1 MNQKLNNGNYV
12 MFAMQHYDNP
22 AGATIE
28 EFYEDLN
35 TLKYVKRLLVKYE
48 RSGVLRER
56 LLLNHIIILGN
67 LFTPAVASR
76 LLFFYISADHHS
88 YLKAFLVFLNYLP
101 HSIPEVNVNY
111 VNLDSVIFSKLKEM
125 K

>member
-1 MNQKLNNGNYV
+1 MNQKLNNENYV

-76 LLFFYISADHHS
+76 LLFFYISADHHA
-88 YLKAFLVFLNYLP
+88 YLKAFLVFLTYLP

>member
-1 MNQKLNNGNYV
+1 MNQKLNDDNYV
-12 MFAMQHYDNP
+12 MFAMQNYDNP

-48 RSGVLRER
+48 RTGVLRER

-67 LFTPAVASR
+67 LFTPSVASR
-76 LLFFYISADHHS
+76 LLFFYIDPEHHS
-88 YLKAFLVFLNYLP
+88 YLKSFLTFLNYLP
-101 HSIPEVNVNY
+101 PSIPEVNVNY
-111 VNLDSVIFSKLKEM
+111 VNLDSVIYGKLKEM

>member
-1 MNQKLNNGNYV
+1 MNQKLNNENYV

-88 YLKAFLVFLNYLP
+88 YLKAFLVFLKYLP

>member
-1 MNQKLNNGNYV
+1 MNQKLNNENYV

-56 LLLNHIIILGN
+56 LLLNHIIS
-67 LFTPAVASR
+67 T
-76 LLFFYISADHHS
+76 
-88 YLKAFLVFLNYLP
+88 
-101 HSIPEVNVNY
+101 
-111 VNLDSVIFSKLKEM
+111 
-125 K
+125 

>member
-1 MNQKLNNGNYV
+1 MNQKLNDDNYV
-12 MFAMQHYDNP
+12 MFAMQNYDNP

-48 RSGVLRER
+48 RTGVLRER

-67 LFTPAVASR
+67 LFTPSVASR
-76 LLFFYISADHHS
+76 LLFFYIDSEHHS
-88 YLKAFLVFLNYLP
+88 YLKSFLTFLNYLP
-101 HSIPEVNVNY
+101 PSIPEVNVNY
-111 VNLDSVIFSKLKEM
+111 VNLDSVIYGKLKEM

>member
-1 MNQKLNNGNYV
+1 MNQKLNDDNYV
-12 MFAMQHYDNP
+12 MFAMQNYDNP

-48 RSGVLRER
+48 RTGVLRER

-67 LFTPAVASR
+67 LFTPSVASR
-76 LLFFYISADHHS
+76 LLFFYIDPEHHS
-88 YLKAFLVFLNYLP
+88 YLKSFLAFLNYLP

-111 VNLDSVIFSKLKEM
+111 VNLDSVIYGKLKEM